1 MGSVFGGGGGGGGT
15 APDTT
20 TQFIREAPGIEERKL
35 ELMDLARQTAQTPIN
50 IPDIQVQQLSPLEQ
64 AAITQA
70 GVTGIGAPTL
80 QSGIGAIQ
88 GAQTAAGQGATLA
101 NQYGAGAVQAAGLTP
116 SSSQFQQFLNPNQ
129 QYVIDAINRQMQ
141 QQQNQIASQA
151 IGSGAFGGGREGVQR
166 AELGALGLEKV
177 GLAQQQ
183 AYNQAMQAFQNQQQ
197 LAAQTGLQA
206 GQLGI
211 SGGQLQA
218 QTGLSAGSQLG
229 QLGQVQQNMAGTDIQ
244 RQIAA
249 GGLQRQIA
257 QAQLDAS
264 RQTQLQRSA
273 EPLQRLEFL
282 SNIYAAGPKSTSGIT
297 AATTPQSSP
306 LAQSLGAGLAAY
318 NAYGLNQATSNS
330 AGNTALSYAPKT
342 FNKGGIVDLAKVK
355 KFNKGAMVS
364 TEDDESTKLLTDQET
379 GSVPYLSPQMRSF
392 MMLNPIASKLLQT
405 RKMPGESGASSAARG
420 IGEGLEKTQDA
431 ALSIA
436 KYDAAVEAA
445 KAKGKKTTGVATSI
459 LNGKQLGSIL
469 KQRDENGDIIPVGN
483 DEDQFQVEI
492 GPEGIKVG
500 TKVYD
505 STQAV
510 NELNKAYEKLDLRQ
524 IDSAVTQLEN
534 TLSSIVGNNP
544 TTDLPGVGPLAG
556 YAPDFMT
563 SARGLNLRADLAT
576 ASNILLRARSGAA
589 VTDPEMRRFLEE
601 MQGGKTAFNEGVLVR
616 NISRLR
622 QIIEN
627 DKQQLINQYSNT
639 KGMDKFLRDN
649 AITLRETPKNLENFV
664 RQQTEDYKYTSGVQ
678 GRVPVNINGKD
689 LYQIGDNYFTYD
701 PKTSSYKWTNMKE
714 FLKQKNKKGK

>member
-1 MGSVFGGGGGGGGT
+1 
-15 APDTT
+15 
-20 TQFIREAPGIEERKL
+20 
-35 ELMDLARQTAQTPIN
+35 
-50 IPDIQVQQLSPLEQ
+50 
-64 AAITQA
+64 
-70 GVTGIGAPTL
+70 
-80 QSGIGAIQ
+80 
-88 GAQTAAGQGATLA
+88 
-101 NQYGAGAVQAAGLTP
+101 
-116 SSSQFQQFLNPNQ
+116 
-129 QYVIDAINRQMQ
+129 
-141 QQQNQIASQA
+141 
-151 IGSGAFGGGREGVQR
+151 
-166 AELGALGLEKV
+166 
-177 GLAQQQ
+177 
-183 AYNQAMQAFQNQQQ
+183 
-197 LAAQTGLQA
+197 
-206 GQLGI
+206 
-211 SGGQLQA
+211 
-218 QTGLSAGSQLG
+218 
-229 QLGQVQQNMAGTDIQ
+229 MAGTDIQ
-244 RQIAA
+244 RQLAA

-257 QAQLDAS
+257 QAQLDAT

-318 NAYGLNQATSNS
+318 NAYGLNQATSNP
-330 AGNTALSYAPKT
+330 AGNTALNYAPKG

-445 KAKGKKTTGVATSI
+445 KQKGKKTTGVANSI
-459 LNGKQLGSIL
+459 LSGLQLGKL
-469 KQRDENGDIIPVGN
+469 LGQKDENGDIIPVGN
-483 DEDQFQVEI
+483 DEDQFQVEF

-500 TKVYD
+500 TQVYD
-505 STQAV
+505 STKAY

-534 TLSSIVGNNP
+534 TLSNMVGNNP

-556 YAPDFMT
+556 RAPDFMT
-563 SARGLNLRADLAT
+563 SSRGLTLRSDLAT
-576 ASNILLRARSGAA
+576 AANILLRARSGAA
-589 VTDPEMRRFLEE
+589 VTDPEMVRFLEE
-601 MQGGKTAFNEGVLVR
+601 MSGGKTAFNEGVLVR
-616 NISRLR
+616 NIARLR

-639 KGMDKFLRDN
+639 KGMSKFLRDN

-664 RQQTEDYKYTSGVQ
+664 RQQTEDFKYTSGVQ
-678 GRVPVNINGKD
+678 GRTPVNINGKD

>member
-1 MGSVFGGGGGGGGT
+1 MGSVFGGGGGGGGGT

-70 GVTGIGAPTL
+70 GVTGVGSQAVGQAITGTQASMGAPN
-80 QSGIGAIQ
+80 I
-88 GAQTAAGQGATLA
+88 
-101 NQYGAGAVQAAGLTP
+101 
-116 SSSQFQQFLNPNQ
+116 SQFYNPYQ
-129 QYVIDAINRQMQ
+129 SYVLDEINRQAQMKQ
-141 QQQNQIASQA
+141 QGIADQA
-151 IGSGAFGGGREGVQR
+151 ILSGAFGGGREGVQR
-166 AELGALGLEKV
+166 AELQRGTLDVLGRAQQTGFNTALQA
-177 GLAQQQ
+177 AQQQ
-183 AYNQAMQAFQNQQQ
+183 QAAERAG
-197 LAAQTGLQA
+197 AAQ
-206 GQLGI
+206 LGN
-211 SGGQLQA
+211 
-218 QTGLSAGSQLG
+218 LG
-229 QLGQVQQNMAGTDIQ
+229 QIQQTMAGTDIQ
-244 RQIAA
+244 RQLAA

-318 NAYGLNQATSNS
+318 NAYGLNQATSNA
-330 AGNTALSYAPKT
+330 AGNTALSYAPKG

-364 TEDDESTKLLTDQET
+364 TENDESTKLLTDQET

-445 KAKGKKTTGVATSI
+445 KQKGKKTTGVANSI
-459 LNGKQLGSIL
+459 LSGLQLGKL
-469 KQRDENGDIIPVGN
+469 LGQKDENGDIIPVGN
-483 DEDQFQVEI
+483 DEDQFQVEF

-500 TKVYD
+500 TQVYD
-505 STQAV
+505 STKAY
-510 NELNKAYEKLDLRQ
+510 NELNKAYEKLELRQ

-534 TLSSIVGNNP
+534 TLSNMVGNNP

-556 YAPDFMT
+556 RAPDFMT
-563 SARGLNLRADLAT
+563 SSRGLTLRSDLAT
-576 ASNILLRARSGAA
+576 AANILLRARSGAA
-589 VTDPEMRRFLEE
+589 VTDPEMVRFLEE
-601 MQGGKTAFNEGVLVR
+601 MSGGKTAFNEGVLVR
-616 NISRLR
+616 NIARLR

-639 KGMDKFLRDN
+639 KGMSKFLRDN

-664 RQQTEDYKYTSGVQ
+664 RQQTEDFKYTSGVQ
-678 GRVPVNINGKD
+678 GRTPVNINGKD

>member
-1 MGSVFGGGGGGGGT
+1 
-15 APDTT
+15 
-20 TQFIREAPGIEERKL
+20 
-35 ELMDLARQTAQTPIN
+35 
-50 IPDIQVQQLSPLEQ
+50 
-64 AAITQA
+64 
-70 GVTGIGAPTL
+70 
-80 QSGIGAIQ
+80 
-88 GAQTAAGQGATLA
+88 
-101 NQYGAGAVQAAGLTP
+101 
-116 SSSQFQQFLNPNQ
+116 
-129 QYVIDAINRQMQ
+129 
-141 QQQNQIASQA
+141 
-151 IGSGAFGGGREGVQR
+151 
-166 AELGALGLEKV
+166 
-177 GLAQQQ
+177 
-183 AYNQAMQAFQNQQQ
+183 
-197 LAAQTGLQA
+197 
-206 GQLGI
+206 
-211 SGGQLQA
+211 
-218 QTGLSAGSQLG
+218 
-229 QLGQVQQNMAGTDIQ
+229 MAGTDIQ
-244 RQIAA
+244 RQLAA

-318 NAYGLNQATSNS
+318 NAYGLNQATSNP
-330 AGNTALSYAPKT
+330 AGNTALSYAPKG

-445 KAKGKKTTGVATSI
+445 KQKGKKTTGVANSI
-459 LNGKQLGSIL
+459 LSGLQLGKL
-469 KQRDENGDIIPVGN
+469 LGQKDENGDIIPVGN
-483 DEDQFQVEI
+483 DEDQFQVEF

-500 TKVYD
+500 TQVYD
-505 STQAV
+505 STKAY
-510 NELNKAYEKLDLRQ
+510 NELNKAYEKLELRQ

-534 TLSSIVGNNP
+534 TLSNMVGNNP

-556 YAPDFMT
+556 RAPDFMT
-563 SARGLNLRADLAT
+563 SSRGLTLRSDLAT
-576 ASNILLRARSGAA
+576 AANILLRARSGAA
-589 VTDPEMRRFLEE
+589 VTDPEMVRFLEE
-601 MQGGKTAFNEGVLVR
+601 MSGGKTAFNEGVLVR
-616 NISRLR
+616 NIARLR

-639 KGMDKFLRDN
+639 KGMSKFLRDN

-664 RQQTEDYKYTSGVQ
+664 RQQTEDFKYTSGVQ
-678 GRVPVNINGKD
+678 GRTPVNINGKD